1 MKSFA
6 RECANYVRMLK
17 DQNGRNAME
26 KYDGIS
32 DEELLSRFRA
42 GEQDII
48 DYIMEKYKNLVRKN
62 AKAMY
67 LLGGDSEDLIQEGM
81 IGLFKA
87 VRDYRMDKE
96 TSFYSFADL
105 CISRQMYSAVTADRR
120 MKHMPLNTY
129 ISLYAKQENDIY
141 GDNAAELI
149 EQLHSLYID
158 NPETLVISQEN
169 ANILQEKLENNL
181 SKFEQEVIVLYLAGN
196 NYTQIA
202 KLMDRTPKSIDNALQ
217 RIRTKMTHILNKS
230 YS

>member
-1 MKSFA
+1 
-6 RECANYVRMLK
+6 
-17 DQNGRNAME
+17 ME

-120 MKHMPLNTY
+120 LKHMPLNTY

-141 GDNAAELI
+141 GENAAELI

>member
-1 MKSFA
+1 
-6 RECANYVRMLK
+6 
-17 DQNGRNAME
+17 ME

-48 DYIMEKYKNLVRKN
+48 DYIMEKYKNLVRRN
-62 AKAMY
+62 AKTMY

-87 VRDYRMDKE
+87 VRDYRMDRE
-96 TSFYSFADL
+96 ASFYSFADL
-105 CISRQMYSAVTADRR
+105 CISRQMYSAVKADRR
-120 MKHMPLNTY
+120 MKHMPLNNY
-129 ISLYAKQENDIY
+129 ISLYAKQEKDIY
-141 GDNAAELI
+141 GENASELI
-149 EQLHSLYID
+149 EQLNSMYID

-169 ANILQEKLENNL
+169 ANILQEKLVESL

-202 KLMDRTPKSIDNALQ
+202 KLIDRTPKSVDNALQ
-217 RIRTKMTHILNKS
+217 RIRSKMTHILNES
-230 YS
+230 Y

>member
-1 MKSFA
+1 
-6 RECANYVRMLK
+6 MLK